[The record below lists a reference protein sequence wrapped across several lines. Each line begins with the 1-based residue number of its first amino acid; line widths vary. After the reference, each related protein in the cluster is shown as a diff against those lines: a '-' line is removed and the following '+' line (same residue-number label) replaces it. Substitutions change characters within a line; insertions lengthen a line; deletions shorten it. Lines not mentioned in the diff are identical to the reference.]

1 MAAHRPIRRRRTG
14 QAWGAAALLMAGALL
29 PAAPAP
35 AAAPVPEQAPV
46 SPSRQGVQD
55 PTSREKELLERIR
68 DLKAPRLRSYGAC
81 RYDWAGWRLN
91 EKGVR
96 STGSECGDPPIRGT
110 VAVYCDTLQLN
121 RRLEEGPWE
130 GWRLPYSAEESPLL
144 GGEDRLV
151 ASLCANVRSAGNS
164 GRDGAAPVPSAPTA
178 TPPPLQTPPPAKPSR
193 APAPVP

>member
-81 RYDWAGWRLN
+81 RYDWGGWRLN

-110 VAVYCDTLQLN
+110 VAVYCETLQIN
-121 RRLEEGPWE
+121 RRVEEGPWE
-130 GWRLPYSAEESPLL
+130 GWRLPYNATESPLL
-144 GGEDRLV
+144 GDEERMVV
-151 ASLCANVRSAGNS
+151 ALCANVK
-164 GRDGAAPVPSAPTA
+164 PTA
-178 TPPPLQTPPPAKPSR
+178 SGARPSTPPPLGGPAAPA
-193 APAPVP
+193 APAPKKK